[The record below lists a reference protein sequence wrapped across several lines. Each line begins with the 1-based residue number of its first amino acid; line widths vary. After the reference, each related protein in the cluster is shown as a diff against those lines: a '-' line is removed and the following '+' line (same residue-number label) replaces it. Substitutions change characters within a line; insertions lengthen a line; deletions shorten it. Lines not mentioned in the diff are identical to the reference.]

1 MACRFRTL
9 FLTYANEIRTRNPKN
24 HILIRNVFRTVLHL
38 CFLIIMKK
46 MVVAYDGSDASKKAV
61 DMALKCV
68 NSDDEVTIL
77 TVVPAELAE
86 SSFTKMLLPTI
97 DLSSI
102 VKSGS
107 FKEKAMD
114 SLSKVAKE
122 LEGKVSKVDAAVES
136 GDPADEIL
144 MFAKRR
150 EADIIVLGYKGYGKE
165 GRFLLGSVA
174 DKVVRHSSKSVIVV
188 R

>member
-1 MACRFRTL
+1 
-9 FLTYANEIRTRNPKN
+9 
-24 HILIRNVFRTVLHL
+24 
-38 CFLIIMKK
+38 MKK
-46 MVVAYDGSDASKKAV
+46 MIIAYDGSVASKRAV
-61 DMALKCV
+61 EMALKCS
-68 NSDDEVTIL
+68 NKDDELTLLTII
-77 TVVPAELAE
+77 PAELAE

-97 DLSSI
+97 DLSSV

-107 FKEKAMD
+107 FKERAMET
-114 SLSKVAKE
+114 LSKVVKE
-122 LEGKVSKVDAAVES
+122 IENNVKKVNIAVES

-144 MFAKRR
+144 LSAKKY

-174 DKVVRHSSKSVIVV
+174 DKVVRHASRSVLVV

>member
-1 MACRFRTL
+1 
-9 FLTYANEIRTRNPKN
+9 
-24 HILIRNVFRTVLHL
+24 
-38 CFLIIMKK
+38 MKK
-46 MVVAYDGSDASKKAV
+46 MLIAYDGSDASKKAIE
-61 DMALKCV
+61 MAKQCADK
-68 NSDDEVTIL
+68 DDEITLL

-107 FKEKAMD
+107 FKDKTRE
-114 SLSKVAKE
+114 SLSKIVRD
-122 LEGKVSKVDAAVES
+122 LESEVSKVNVAVED

-144 MFAKRR
+144 ITAKKAD
-150 EADIIVLGYKGYGKE
+150 ADIIIVGYKGYGKE
-165 GRFLLGSVA
+165 GRFLLGSVT
-174 DKVVRHSSKSVIVV
+174 DKVVRHASVSVMVV